1 MTSCIGVIKN
11 AEFVRCNHLLAG
23 WAYLVALF
31 SNKVLMYID
40 IQGLVYHCWCDR
52 VVLLVLVLSDGRAA
66 SHPHHWS
73 HL

>member
-31 SNKVLMYID
+31 SNKVLIYID

-66 SHPHHWS
+66 SHPHH
-73 HL
+73 